1 MASPAEPRNANAS
14 SLIGKTIGGRYTI
27 RAAIGSGGMG
37 HVYRAT
43 QAPMN
48 REVAI
53 KVLRVDLAGQEGV
66 KERFKREARAASL
79 IQHPNAITIFDFDE
93 DGELLYL
100 TMEFLSGETLRQR
113 LRREPILTVDQ
124 ALDMFES
131 MAGAL
136 GAAHRVGVVHRDL
149 KPDNIFLAKF
159 DAVGEVV
166 KVLDFGLAKLLDR
179 AATGEEQ
186 LTDHNLRLGTPRY
199 MAPEQALGIQ
209 PIDSRCDVYALGLLL
224 FEMLAQRAP
233 FVGDDGMEVLAQ
245 RLRREA
251 PRLSQV
257 APQKNFGPQMDELL
271 ANMLKRDR
279 EQRPQDANVILAQVR
294 EIRKNNQV
302 YRPLDELGD
311 GMIAQEQPGRHSGGS
326 PAVGRQS
333 MPGAIGRTTGNVGRG
348 GAPPSNNSWQS
359 GQRGGGRPESMIS
372 LDQDDDLDKRTVVV
386 DPGMQMADA
395 PGPPKPTQLPQAML
409 DMPTAIGQLGHQGLP
424 LPPGMGGHPGVSIPP
439 VARQAYPRPTPMPG
453 LAEPADATAQSAS
466 ASTQLPQ
473 QGKNRKL
480 QMFIILAVLA
490 VLAPLVAL
498 LLKGLLIHG
507 DDHGDS
513 QVVPE
518 IERPHKVTPPTPA
531 APPTRTAA
539 LPQTTTAPPVT
550 PVAPSQDAPG
560 EAPDKAAAAE
570 PDTKLAANKTDE
582 APGPD
587 AAEDEPAE
595 KPVAD
600 KPTKAS
606 KAPKAAA
613 RTKKASA
620 TVKILVDSTPRKA
633 TVERDGKKI
642 GVTPV
647 VDSPPQGS
655 RAVRYR
661 IFAKGYKS
669 YEESVLP
676 DRKRTLTAKLKPE
689 PKS

>member
-271 ANMLKRDR
+271 ASMLKRDR

-302 YRPLDELGD
+302 YRPLDELAD
-311 GMIAQEQPGRHSGGS
+311 GMVGQEQPGRPSGGN
-326 PAVGRQS
+326 PVVGRAS
-333 MPGAIGRTTGNVGRG
+333 IPGAIGRTTGNVGRG
-348 GAPPSNNSWQS
+348 GAPASNNNWQS
-359 GQRGGGRPESMIS
+359 GQRGDGRGGRPESMIS

-386 DPGMQMADA
+386 DPGMQLADL
-395 PGPPKPTQLPQAML
+395 PKPTQLPQAML

-439 VARQAYPRPTPMPG
+439 VARQAYPRPTPMPLLG
-453 LAEPADATAQSAS
+453 EPADATAQSAS

-473 QGKNRKL
+473 QRKNRKL
-480 QMFIILAVLA
+480 QMFIVLAVLA

-498 LLKGLLIHG
+498 LLKGLLSHG

-518 IERPHKVTPPTPA
+518 IERPLKV
-531 APPTRTAA
+531 APPSPARAA
-539 LPQTTTAPPVT
+539 T
-550 PVAPSQDAPG
+550 APSQPATATPVTAVEA
-560 EAPDKAAAAE
+560 EAPAKATAGE
-570 PDTKLAANKTDE
+570 PDTKLAAGKPDE
-582 APGPD
+582 PPSEE
-587 AAEDEPAE
+587 AADEDEQTE
-595 KPVAD
+595 KSVAD
-600 KPTKAS
+600 KPGKSTRAS
-606 KAPKAAA
+606 KAAA
-613 RTKKASA
+613 RAKKGGA
-620 TVKILVDSTPRKA
+620 TVRILVDSTPRKA

-676 DRKRTLTAKLKPE
+676 DRKRTLSAKLKPE

>member
-1 MASPAEPRNANAS
+1 MAPPAEPRNTNAS

-53 KVLRVDLAGQEGV
+53 KVLRVDLAGQDGV

-93 DGELLYL
+93 DGEILYL

-124 ALDMFES
+124 ALDLFDP

-233 FVGDDGMEVLAQ
+233 FIGDDGMEVLAQ

-251 PRLSQV
+251 PRLSQIV
-257 APQKNFGPQMDELL
+257 PQKNFSPQMDELL
-271 ANMLKRDR
+271 ASMLKRTRDDR
-279 EQRPQDANVILAQVR
+279 PLDANVILTQLR

-302 YRPLDELGD
+302 YRPLDEPSEA
-311 GMIAQEQPGRHSGGS
+311 MSAPEPVGRSTSGGG
-326 PAVGRQS
+326 GRAS
-333 MPGAIGRTTGNVGRG
+333 MPGSVGRATGNVPRG
-348 GAPPSNNSWQS
+348 GSGAGWQPTS
-359 GQRGGGRPESMIS
+359 GTRPDARSARPESMIS

-386 DPGMQMADA
+386 DPGMHNAD
-395 PGPPKPTQLPQAML
+395 GGLPAGML
-409 DMPTAIGQLGHQGLP
+409 DMPTAIGQ
-424 LPPGMGGHPGVSIPP
+424 PGVSIPP
-439 VARQAYPRPTPMPG
+439 VAMQSYPRPTPMPG
-453 LAEPADATAQSAS
+453 LGEHPADPTAQSAS
-466 ASTQLPQ
+466 AANRVAQ
-473 QGKNRKL
+473 KNRKL

-490 VLAPLVAL
+490 VLAPLIAL
-498 LLKGLLIHG
+498 LLKNVLGHG
-507 DDHGDS
+507 DDHGDT

-518 IERPHKVTPPTPA
+518 IERSRKPATPPATPTAPRTVTAPAPTPPAVAEAPA
-531 APPTRTAA
+531 ATPPAA
-539 LPQTTTAPPVT
+539 ADAPKVASKT
-550 PVAPSQDAPG
+550 EEAPSD
-560 EAPDKAAAAE
+560 
-570 PDTKLAANKTDE
+570 
-582 APGPD
+582 D
-587 AAEDEPAE
+587 AAQDDEPAATE
-595 KPVAD
+595 KPTA
-600 KPTKAS
+600 KSSAKS
-606 KAPKAAA
+606 KAARGKSAGKAV
-613 RTKKASA
+613 R
-620 TVKILVDSTPRKA
+620 ILVDSTPRKA

-642 GVTPV
+642 GLTPV
-647 VDSPPQGS
+647 YDSPPPGKS
-655 RAVRYR
+655 VRYR
-661 IFAKGYKS
+661 ISAKGYRPH
-669 YEESVLP
+669 EESLSP
-676 DRKRTLTAKLKPE
+676 GQKKTLIAKLKPE
-689 PKS
+689 PKT

>member
-1 MASPAEPRNANAS
+1 
-14 SLIGKTIGGRYTI
+14 
-27 RAAIGSGGMG
+27 MG

-124 ALDMFES
+124 AIDLFDP

-159 DAVGEVV
+159 DAIGEVV

-257 APQKNFGPQMDELL
+257 APQKNFSSQMDDLL
-271 ANMLKRDR
+271 SSMLKRNRDDR
-279 EQRPQDANVILAQVR
+279 PADANVILTQLR
-294 EIRKNNQV
+294 EIRKNGQV
-302 YRPLDELGD
+302 YRPLDESSEA
-311 GMIAQEQPGRHSGGS
+311 MAAPEPVGRSTSGG
-326 PAVGRQS
+326 VGRAS
-333 MPGAIGRTTGNVGRG
+333 MPGSVGRNTGNVGRG
-348 GAPPSNNSWQS
+348 P
-359 GQRGGGRPESMIS
+359 GGGSGAGWQPTSGARPDLRSAARPESMIS

-386 DPGMQMADA
+386 DPGMHPPGM
-395 PGPPKPTQLPQAML
+395 PSGPPPGML
-409 DMPTAIGQLGHQGLP
+409 DMPTAIGQ
-424 LPPGMGGHPGVSIPP
+424 PGMSIPP
-439 VARQAYPRPTPMPG
+439 VAMQPYPRATPMPG
-453 LAEPADATAQSAS
+453 LGEHPADPTAQSAS
-466 ASTQLPQ
+466 ASNKVPQ
-473 QGKNRKL
+473 KNRKL

-490 VLAPLVAL
+490 VLAPLIAL
-498 LLKGLLIHG
+498 LLKNMLSHG

-518 IERPHKVTPPTPA
+518 IERSSKPTTPSPPPTPTPA
-531 APPTRTAA
+531 RTVV
-539 LPQTTTAPPVT
+539 TAPATTPTPTEAPAVVPAAGAET
-550 PVAPSQDAPG
+550 KVAAKAEEAPGDDADDDSEPVAP
-560 EAPDKAAAAE
+560 
-570 PDTKLAANKTDE
+570 
-582 APGPD
+582 
-587 AAEDEPAE
+587 E
-595 KPVAD
+595 KPVA
-600 KPTKAS
+600 KA
-606 KAPKAAA
+606 KPKAKPA
-613 RTKKASA
+613 KGKALK
-620 TVKILVDSTPRKA
+620 VFVDSTPRKA

-642 GVTPV
+642 GLTPV
-647 VDSPPQGS
+647 YDSPPAGKS
-655 RAVRYR
+655 VRYR
-661 IFAKGYKS
+661 ISAKGYKP
-669 YEESVLP
+669 YEESLAP
-676 DRKRTLTAKLKPE
+676 DRKKTLIAKLKPE
-689 PKS
+689 PKT

>member
-1 MASPAEPRNANAS
+1 
-14 SLIGKTIGGRYTI
+14 
-27 RAAIGSGGMG
+27 MG

-113 LRREPILTVDQ
+113 LRREPILTVEQ

-279 EQRPQDANVILAQVR
+279 EQRPQDANVILSQVR

-302 YRPLDELGD
+302 YRPLDELADSMGA
-311 GMIAQEQPGRHSGGS
+311 GEP
-326 PAVGRQS
+326 GRQS
-333 MPGAIGRTTGNVGRG
+333 GGNPVVGRASMPGQMGRVTGPSGRV
-348 GAPPSNNSWQS
+348 GAPSNTSWQS
-359 GQRGGGRPESMIS
+359 GPRQDGRGGRPEGMIS

-386 DPGMQMADA
+386 DPGMQVPEIPA
-395 PGPPKPTQLPQAML
+395 PPPKQLPQAML
-409 DMPTAIGQLGHQGLP
+409 DMPTAIGQLPHPGVP
-424 LPPGMGGHPGVSIPP
+424 MPPGMGHPGVSIPP
-439 VARQAYPRPTPMPG
+439 VARQAYPRPTPMPSLG
-453 LAEPADATAQSAS
+453 EPSMDPTAQPTA
-466 ASTQLPQ
+466 AAAPPPQ
-473 QGKNRKL
+473 KNRKL
-480 QMFIILAVLA
+480 QMFIVLAILA

-498 LLKGLLIHG
+498 LLKGLLSHG
-507 DDHGDS
+507 EDHGDS

-518 IERPHKVTPPTPA
+518 IERPLKPVAPA
-531 APPTRTAA
+531 PTRTAA
-539 LPQTTTAPPVT
+539 APPPTAPAAEAPPPTAT
-550 PVAPSQDAPG
+550 PPPSQEADDAT
-560 EAPDKAAAAE
+560 KVAASKSAE
-570 PDTKLAANKTDE
+570 PSADDTAADTDNND
-582 APGPD
+582 GDQPD
-587 AAEDEPAE
+587 S
-595 KPVAD
+595 KP
-600 KPTKAS
+600 S
-606 KAPKAAA
+606 KSGKSSKSSKSAA
-613 RTKKASA
+613 RAKGSRN
-620 TVKILVDSTPRKA
+620 TVRIFVDSSPRKA

-642 GVTPV
+642 GVTPI
-647 VDSPPQGS
+647 VDSPPQGT

-661 IFAKGYKS
+661 ILAKGYKS

-689 PKS
+689 PKT

>member
-1 MASPAEPRNANAS
+1 
-14 SLIGKTIGGRYTI
+14 
-27 RAAIGSGGMG
+27 MG

-113 LRREPILTVDQ
+113 LRREPILTVEQ

-279 EQRPQDANVILAQVR
+279 DQRPQDANVILGQVR

-302 YRPLDELGD
+302 YRPLDDLADAMGAGE
-311 GMIAQEQPGRHSGGS
+311 P
-326 PAVGRQS
+326 GRQS
-333 MPGAIGRTTGNVGRG
+333 GGNPVVGRASMPGQMGRVTGPAGRVS
-348 GAPPSNNSWQS
+348 APSNNSWQS
-359 GQRGGGRPESMIS
+359 GQRQDGRGGRPESMIS

-386 DPGMQMADA
+386 DPGMQM
-395 PGPPKPTQLPQAML
+395 PEPPKPTQVPQQML
-409 DMPTAIGQLGHQGLP
+409 DMPTAIGQLPHPGIP
-424 LPPGMGGHPGVSIPP
+424 MPPPGMGGHPGVSIPP

-453 LAEPADATAQSAS
+453 LSEPPAEPTAQS

-473 QGKNRKL
+473 QKKNRRL
-480 QMFIILAVLA
+480 TMFIILAVLA

-498 LLKGLLIHG
+498 LLKGLLSHNE
-507 DDHGDS
+507 DHGDS

-518 IERPHKVTPPTPA
+518 IERPLNPAPPGPGRTVATAPTPA
-531 APPTRTAA
+531 PTPAPAVDAPPPTA
-539 LPQTTTAPPVT
+539 TPPPAT
-550 PVAPSQDAPG
+550 EADDPKKVAAKQPAETSGDD
-560 EAPDKAAAAE
+560 PDPAT
-570 PDTKLAANKTDE
+570 DT
-582 APGPD
+582 
-587 AAEDEPAE
+587 EPAD
-595 KPVAD
+595 D
-600 KPTKAS
+600 KPTPQSTKSSKPSKSSKSSKSNKSS
-606 KAPKAAA
+606 KAAKNGRNA
-613 RTKKASA
+613 
-620 TVKILVDSTPRKA
+620 VQIIVDSTPRKA

-642 GVTPV
+642 GVTPLT
-647 VDSPPQGS
+647 DSPPQAN
-655 RAVRYR
+655 RAIRYR
-661 IFAKGYKS
+661 IIAKGYKP

-676 DRKRTLTAKLKPE
+676 DRKRTLNPKLKPE
-689 PKS
+689 PKT

>member
-1 MASPAEPRNANAS
+1 MAGSAEPHKANAS

-113 LRREPILTVDQ
+113 LRREPVLTVEQ

-251 PRLSQV
+251 PRLSTV
-257 APQKNFGPQMDELL
+257 APQKNFGPQMDDLL
-271 ANMLKRDR
+271 ASMLKRDR
-279 EQRPQDANVILAQVR
+279 EQRPQDANVILGQVR

-302 YRPLDELGD
+302 YRPVDEAGD
-311 GMIAQEQPGRHSGGS
+311 TLPP
-326 PAVGRQS
+326 PADVV
-333 MPGAIGRTTGNVGRG
+333 GRTTGG
-348 GAPPSNNSWQS
+348 GAGMGRSMPGQGRMTG
-359 GQRGGGRPESMIS
+359 GQRPPVSGANWQATSGSRPDVRNNRPDSMIS

-386 DPGMQMADA
+386 DPGMQ
-395 PGPPKPTQLPQAML
+395 GPPELPAPMQAAQAMM
-409 DMPTAIGQLGHQGLP
+409 DMPTAIGQ
-424 LPPGMGGHPGVSIPP
+424 PGISIPP
-439 VARQAYPRPTPMPG
+439 VAMQAYPRPVSMPG
-453 LAEPADATAQSAS
+453 QMGMPMSGEHPEAMAS
-466 ASTQLPQ
+466 NPLVPSQAMPQ
-473 QGKNRKL
+473 VKNRKL

-498 LLKGLLIHG
+498 LLKGLLSRG

-513 QVVPE
+513 QNVPE
-518 IERPHKVTPPTPA
+518 LERSQKATPNPPPA
-531 APPTRTAA
+531 APARAVAVTSPAPAA
-539 LPQTTTAPPVT
+539 TTDPAAP
-550 PVAPSQDAPG
+550 A
-560 EAPDKAAAAE
+560 DKAA
-570 PDTKLAANKTDE
+570 
-582 APGPD
+582 GD
-587 AAEDEPAE
+587 AKDAPAE
-595 KPVAD
+595 AKADPKVAATDPPAPADDSPDDSGAATD
-600 KPTKAS
+600 KPAAKSSGKS
-606 KAPKAAA
+606 KPAA
-613 RTKKASA
+613 RTKGGRN
-620 TVKILVDSTPRKA
+620 TVRIFVDSTPRKA
-633 TVERDGKKI
+633 TVERNGQKV
-642 GVTPV
+642 GVTPIY
-647 VDSPPQGS
+647 DSPPQGNK
-655 RAVRYR
+655 AIRYR
-661 IFAKGYKS
+661 IKAKGYKP
-669 YEESVLP
+669 YEETVVP

-689 PKS
+689 PKT